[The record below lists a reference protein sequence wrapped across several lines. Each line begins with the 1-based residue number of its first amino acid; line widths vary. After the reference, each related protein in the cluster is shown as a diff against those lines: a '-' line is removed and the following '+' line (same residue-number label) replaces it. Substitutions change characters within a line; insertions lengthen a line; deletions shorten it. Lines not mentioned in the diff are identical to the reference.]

1 MYSPYTYYNLS
12 IKDYWTIQFFNVA
25 TQLSDNINKTT
36 NGLLESGVVC
46 DRNSSFL
53 QFCANKAL
61 LIELA
66 KGHVC
71 AGCMISCTTS
81 AFIFPGSFTL
91 FHFMFFNCTKFKQT
105 TAALCCNIHRLG
117 LSLS

>member
-1 MYSPYTYYNLS
+1 MGYLC
-12 IKDYWTIQFFNVA
+12 VMC
-25 TQLSDNINKTT
+25 
-36 NGLLESGVVC
+36 V
-46 DRNSSFL
+46 RNSSFL

-81 AFIFPGSFTL
+81 DFIFPGQ
-91 FHFMFFNCTKFKQT
+91 FHFIPLYVF
-105 TAALCCNIHRLG
+105 
-117 LSLS
+117 